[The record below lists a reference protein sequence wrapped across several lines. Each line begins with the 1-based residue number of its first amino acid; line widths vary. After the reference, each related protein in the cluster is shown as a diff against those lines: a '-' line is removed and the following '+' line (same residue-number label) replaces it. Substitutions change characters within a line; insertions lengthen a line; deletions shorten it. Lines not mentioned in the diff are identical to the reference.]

1 MAKSAWKKFPYSDKA
16 YDYAGPALKK
26 AWSALHRGDCEPFPD
41 EAWVKK
47 AIEAHPK
54 LDPKMPPAKAAEAL
68 QSAWRAYHAGDFAA
82 AAEQGE
88 AALNLNPIVRSL
100 VEQRLAHLNLDPG
113 PTDGVFDD
121 NTRRAIRRYQQA
133 RNLPATGYLSQQTLV
148 RLLADSL

>member
-54 LDPKMPPAKAAEAL
+54 LDPKMPPAKAAEEHTPARPNP
-68 QSAWRAYHAGDFAA
+68 SAPTSAPAILKLTIVSS
-82 AAEQGE
+82 
-88 AALNLNPIVRSL
+88 LNVVPSGLRDHSMSDSTAS
-100 VEQRLAHLNLDPG
+100 ETARGLA
-113 PTDGVFDD
+113 
-121 NTRRAIRRYQQA
+121 ICQ
-133 RNLPATGYLSQQTLV
+133 
-148 RLLADSL
+148 